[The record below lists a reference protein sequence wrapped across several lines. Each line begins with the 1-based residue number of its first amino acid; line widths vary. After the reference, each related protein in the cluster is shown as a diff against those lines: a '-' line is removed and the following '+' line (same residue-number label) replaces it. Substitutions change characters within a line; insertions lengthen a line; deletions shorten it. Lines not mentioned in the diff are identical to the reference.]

1 MNIIDKLHM
10 VSRFWRYRRR
20 TEKESVKFLL
30 AQDLAGSTVLDI
42 GANRGIY
49 TYWMSKKVG
58 SRGRVISFEPQPEL
72 DGFLRDLTKSF
83 KLHNVTIQ
91 NKGLSDKAGK
101 LDIFRSFVGSGSA
114 RLAQAGEELPEDGEL
129 HKVEVEVTTL
139 DTFFQDKELKNL
151 AFIKC
156 DVEGHEL
163 LVFRGGKETLK
174 KHMPTILFECG
185 HEEAQ
190 KGEVFSFLTDLGYR
204 GFFTINGEEIDYKKF
219 DQYPY
224 RKPTESHR
232 NYMFV
237 KG

>member
-20 TEKESVKFLL
+20 TEKESVRFLL
-30 AQDLAGSTVLDI
+30 AQDLAGATVLDI

-58 SRGRVISFEPQPEL
+58 SNGRVISFEPQPEL
-72 DGFLRDLTKSF
+72 GAFLRDLTKSF
-83 KLHNVTIQ
+83 KLDNVTIQ

-101 LDIFRSFVGSGSA
+101 LALFRNFVGSGGA
-114 RLAQAGEELPEDGEL
+114 RLAQAGEELPENGEL

-139 DTFFQDKELKNL
+139 DTFFQDKALKNL

-190 KGEVFSFLTDLGYR
+190 KGEVFSFLTELGYR
-204 GFFTINGEEIDYKKF
+204 GFFIINGKEIDYKKF